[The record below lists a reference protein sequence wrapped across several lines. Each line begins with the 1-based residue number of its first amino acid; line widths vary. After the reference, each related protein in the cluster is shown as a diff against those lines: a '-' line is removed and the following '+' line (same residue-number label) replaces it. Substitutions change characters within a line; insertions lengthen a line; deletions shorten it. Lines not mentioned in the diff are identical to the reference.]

1 MRTAYCFDY
10 DGTLTTTE
18 LLPSIAAEL
27 GLSGEIALLTKL
39 TMDGLIPFEDS
50 MRLRVALLSQVE
62 TSKVEDIVQDI
73 PVDERIA
80 SFIGS
85 SPDNCFVISG
95 NLDIWLRKALAP
107 LNCGYFLS
115 TAYRSNGKITL
126 TSVLNKGAAVT
137 ALRKQG
143 FERIIA
149 IGDGAND
156 VPMFERAD
164 IAIAYGG
171 IHSPAAAA
179 IAASDFVVHDGG
191 TLCSL
196 LRTL

>member
-1 MRTAYCFDY
+1 MKTAYCFDY

-27 GLSGEIALLTKL
+27 GLSAEIALLTKL

-62 TSKVEDIVQDI
+62 ISQVEDIVQDI

-85 SPDNCFVISG
+85 RPEGCFVVSG
-95 NLDIWLRKALAP
+95 NLDIWLRKALTR
-107 LNCGYFLS
+107 LGCGYFLS
-115 TAYRSNGKITL
+115 TAHRSDGKITL
-126 TSVLNKGAAVT
+126 TSILNKGTAVA
-137 ALRKQG
+137 ALRKKG

-149 IGDGAND
+149 VGDGAND

-164 IAIAYGG
+164 ISIAYGG

-196 LRTL
+196 LKTL